1 MVATRPWTEF
11 VAEGEDEP
19 TVAVDLT
26 IREMSLVLSCVDID
40 HVWDDYAVGFG
51 IHRKLMAAIQTL
63 MRSHDTK
70 LVSKMMQAPTR
81 EPRRTRNKN

>member
-11 VAEGEDEP
+11 VEEGDDEP
-19 TVAVDLT
+19 TVSVGLT
-26 IREMSLVLSCVDID
+26 IREVALMLSLVDID
-40 HVWDDYAVGFG
+40 HSWDDYAVGFG

-81 EPRRTRNKN
+81 EPRRTRNKQ